1 MARQSQRT
9 QLATPSHVTNTR
21 RCIDQTLND
30 CPSAKTFYLDASSKL
45 TERVRNISEI
55 CEKRQPEHSALAL
68 TMRQMLS
75 LAAAPHSPSLAGAG
89 GDEDGCLTAKSNL
102 ARRQSGG
109 SPEIGGDVITTCN
122 ATRSLTH
129 GERRLPARKGQDPPQ
144 VDGVFV
150 ES

>member
-1 MARQSQRT
+1 MIAHLQR
-9 QLATPSHVTNTR
+9 R
-21 RCIDQTLND
+21 
-30 CPSAKTFYLDASSKL
+30 FYLDASSKL
-45 TERVRNISEI
+45 IEHVWKLGETRG
-55 CEKRQPEHSALAL
+55 KQQPTHSVLAL
-68 TMRQMLS
+68 STRQMLS

-144 VDGVFV
+144 VNGVFI

>member
-1 MARQSQRT
+1 
-9 QLATPSHVTNTR
+9 
-21 RCIDQTLND
+21 
-30 CPSAKTFYLDASSKL
+30 
-45 TERVRNISEI
+45 
-55 CEKRQPEHSALAL
+55 
-68 TMRQMLS
+68 MLS

-129 GERRLPARKGQDPPQ
+129 GERRLPAHSPCLHSHGQLNGRT
-144 VDGVFV
+144 DGWRRRRSRLARATTDQTRPAREQLTDSYGVYRPSGGMHSRYRCTSKHAASPLV
-150 ES
+150 TMPA